1 MAPRLAPPPLG
12 LGLLREVELIGPELR
27 RLGTHAELSG
37 GDGKRVRPVSVADGG
52 GQRGDV
58 LVEDAARFGLGG
70 APAVVPDGQ
79 SRRTELGLRT
89 GHLVLE
95 AAEQRPL
102 RVSGLER
109 TKMPRPCTERR
120 RQQPGIDE
128 PLLVRPD
135 APQRMPLSSL
145 RVNMLDCGCDHLRR
159 MGAVRWAGRAA
170 KGSGSPAGGTHQPR
184 GSCDGTRRCGHLVVE
199 DKSLR
204 MKLLHELACVFQ
216 QDARSERDVGRLAA
230 RRRRTGRSV
239 PGWSRAGRPIPRAE
253 RQVRRAAHSRSRRA
267 PRGQAKRFAN
277 WSSTQSSLLAPTM
290 ASRS

>member
-1 MAPRLAPPPLG
+1 
-12 LGLLREVELIGPELR
+12 
-27 RLGTHAELSG
+27 
-37 GDGKRVRPVSVADGG
+37 
-52 GQRGDV
+52 
-58 LVEDAARFGLGG
+58 
-70 APAVVPDGQ
+70 
-79 SRRTELGLRT
+79 
-89 GHLVLE
+89 
-95 AAEQRPL
+95 
-102 RVSGLER
+102 
-109 TKMPRPCTERR
+109 MPRPCTEQTTR

-239 PGWSRAGRPIPRAE
+239 PGWSRAGRPIPRVE

-277 WSSTQSSLLAPTM
+277 WSSTQSSLLAQHYDGITFMRPV
-290 ASRS
+290 